1 MNKYEVE
8 VRIEISKGS
17 RVKYEVDGAKIKVD
31 RILHNMPYFFNY
43 GEIPNTLA
51 GDGDPIDVVVWC
63 AEKFVP
69 NCYIDC
75 KIIGVLK
82 TKDEKGDDH
91 KLICVPAD
99 GIDNESVYYNN
110 IDDLPKCI
118 KDKIEYFFAHYKET
132 EVDKKTGKPKHV
144 DVLGYGDRDE
154 ALTIYYKGIKDSTT
168 NNLV

>member
-8 VRIEISKGS
+8 VHLEISKGS
-17 RVKYEVDGAKIKVD
+17 KVKYEVNGSKIKVD

-51 GDGDPIDVVVWC
+51 GDGDPIDVVIWSS
-63 AEKFVP
+63 ETFIE

-82 TKDEKGDDH
+82 TKDEKGTDH
-91 KLICVPAD
+91 KLICVPAN
-99 GIDNESVYYNN
+99 GIDNESIYYNN
-110 IDDLPKCI
+110 ITDLSKCI
-118 KDKIEYFFAHYKET
+118 RDKIQYFFAHYKET
-132 EVDKKTGKPKHV
+132 EIDKNTGNPKHV

-154 ALTIYYKGIKDSTT
+154 ALNIYNEGVKNYTT
-168 NNLV
+168 NNIV